1 MSTTTQQQAQ
11 QPKAELAT
19 VPQTSPLITHL
30 ASQWEMTPRTMIE
43 TLKATIFPQK
53 DKDGKAVVVS
63 DAQMVAFL
71 QVCRRYDL
79 NPFVREIYAFPTQGG
94 GIVPMVPVDGWSS
107 IMNRRPEMDGLE
119 FIDEWEVDEHNAR
132 KSPIPFSTTCI
143 IYRKDRSHPTKVTEF
158 FSECNQPTK
167 NPWKQWPARMLRHK
181 ALIQCARIAFSLA
194 GIYDPD
200 EAERIAESENHAK
213 AEVARP
219 QRVVEGTLATEARSA
234 STSEPPQN
242 GGVERATQVAKV
254 AEVEDNR
261 SNDIPASSDSPSSDE
276 VGFKPDQST
285 KPAGPYASKQRVQ
298 KLCAVARAAGINVT
312 DDHQDAL
319 HKMVLEKHNISSLNE
334 IPESLYDEILK
345 AAGGEALKI
354 K

>member
-1 MSTTTQQQAQ
+1 MSTTTQPQAQ
-11 QPKAELAT
+11 QPKTELAK

-30 ASQWEMTPRTMIE
+30 AAEWKLTTRTMID

-53 DKDGKAVVVS
+53 DNAGNAIVVS

-71 QVCRRYDL
+71 QVCDAYKL
-79 NPFVREIYAFPTQGG
+79 NPFVREIYAFPTKGG

-107 IMNRRPEMDGLE
+107 IVNRRPEMDGLE
-119 FIDEWEVDEHNAR
+119 FIDEWEMDERGGRAS
-132 KSPIPFSTTCI
+132 KIPFSTTCI
-143 IYRKDRSHPTKVTEF
+143 IYRKDRSHPTKVTEYF
-158 FSECNQPTK
+158 EECNQPTK
-167 NPWKQWPARMLRHK
+167 EPWKKWPARMLRHK
-181 ALIQCARIAFSLA
+181 AMIQCARIAFSLG
-194 GIYDPD
+194 GIVDPD
-200 EAERIAESENHAK
+200 EAERIDEGSTPGK
-213 AEVARP
+213 AEVNRP